1 MIGSPCSFSMRRK
14 PARHHQ
20 LKHPSPCASRKRR
33 TFRNMAN
40 APTGNRPGLEALTV
54 RPALHRLVASSPEAP
69 TKAKRAP
76 TRVHAGSSS
85 PAPGNRARRSGRCPP
100 MRLRAVNIVLLD
112 MRCRGRAHP
121 GTAGRDHLTRF
132 AGPAAHPPLTRHRH
146 DVRGPHLHAF
156 GRDGPVRR
164 RTVDLRSA
172 GADQFARAHDS
183 QDHPLQGPPG
193 VRTAGICLHLEQ
205 QLRNLLRAPICP
217 RSRPAVNGRALANVQ
232 KRESPG

>member
-1 MIGSPCSFSMRRK
+1 MR
-14 PARHHQ
+14 PV
-20 LKHPSPCASRKRR
+20 S
-33 TFRNMAN
+33 
-40 APTGNRPGLEALTV
+40 
-54 RPALHRLVASSPEAP
+54 
-69 TKAKRAP
+69 
-76 TRVHAGSSS
+76 
-85 PAPGNRARRSGRCPP
+85 P

-112 MRCRGRAHP
+112 MKCRGRAHP

-132 AGPAAHPPLTRHRH
+132 AGTAAHPPLTRHRH

-156 GRDGPVRR
+156 GRDAPFRR

-217 RSRPAVNGRALANVQ
+217 RSCPAGCEWGASERPETRKPRLAGLFAVFVDFFGSHKTYLWRSE
-232 KRESPG
+232 RTSHWH